1 MYCKVVFDVPLDR
14 DFDYLVPDELAAK
27 AVPGVR
33 VTAPFGR
40 ILTGGMIV
48 SVSEVRTAPEDM
60 KLKEIVSV
68 VDERPLF
75 LDCFRDQWWWYTP
88 ALFLCRDRPGRH
100 VVEVETKAE
109 KNAKSA
115 GFGCHLTGLL
125 VSE

>member
-14 DFDYLVPDELAAK
+14 DFDYLVPEELGAK

-68 VDERPLF
+68 VD
-75 LDCFRDQWWWYTP
+75 
-88 ALFLCRDRPGRH
+88 
-100 VVEVETKAE
+100 
-109 KNAKSA
+109 
-115 GFGCHLTGLL
+115 
-125 VSE
+125 